1 MAFCRV
7 RLAEQEAI
15 MSRTTF
21 ALFACVLLSALAPAL
36 AADIVAHRQGVLI
49 QGNIEKGDYARIVEF
64 VRHPDNFGRFAHS
77 VFLDSPGGDL
87 GETVRIAHLLERS
100 YAATYVEPGA
110 RCYSACF
117 ILWMSGVSRNVAQG
131 ATLGV
136 HRIHV
141 KVNGEAIDP
150 GSERFASIARH
161 VEYYMAGLGTPRTIL
176 DKMNAT
182 ASASLFVISQ
192 RWLAEQRLL
201 AALSYR
207 GGFVDAAQTQC
218 GPEPYAAAV
227 RSTASMSD
235 DDARRWASDFRN
247 WTRCADAVRASSQQ
261 LDGMRIAALL
271 DEPGANP
278 RE

>member
-1 MAFCRV
+1 
-7 RLAEQEAI
+7 
-15 MSRTTF
+15 MSRAAF
-21 ALFACVLLSALAPAL
+21 VLFACVLLNAVAPVL

-49 QGNIEKGDYARIVEF
+49 QGSIQKGDYARIVQF
-64 VRHPDNFGRFAHS
+64 VRHPDNYGRFARS

-87 GETVRIAHLLERS
+87 VETVRIAHLLEQS
-100 YAATYVEPGA
+100 YAATHVEPGA

-141 KVNGEAIDP
+141 KVDGKAMDP
-150 GSERFASIARH
+150 ESERFASIARR
-161 VEYYMAGLGTPRTIL
+161 VEYYMASLGTPRTIL

-182 ASASLFVISQ
+182 ASASMFVISQ

-201 AALSYR
+201 AAVSYR
-207 GGFVDAAQTQC
+207 RGFIDAAQTQC

-227 RSTASMSD
+227 SATAPMSD
-235 DDARRWASDFRN
+235 DEARRWTSLVRN
-247 WTRCADAVRASSQQ
+247 WIHCADGVRASSQQ
-261 LDGMRIAALL
+261 LDGVRIAALL
-271 DEPGANP
+271 EEPDANP

>member
-1 MAFCRV
+1 
-7 RLAEQEAI
+7 
-15 MSRTTF
+15 MSRAAF
-21 ALFACVLLSALAPAL
+21 AFFACVLMHAVMPAV

-49 QGNIEKGDYARIVEF
+49 QGSIQKGDYAKIVQF
-64 VRHPDNFGRFAHS
+64 VRHPDNFGRFARS

-87 GETVRIAHLLERS
+87 VESVRIAHLLEKS
-100 YAATYVEPGA
+100 YAATHVEAGA

-117 ILWMSGVSRNVAQG
+117 ILWMSGVSRNVSQG

-141 KVNGEAIDP
+141 KVDGEAMDP
-150 GSERFASIARH
+150 ASERFASIARR

-182 ASASLFVISQ
+182 ASASMFVISP

-201 AALSYR
+201 AAVSYR
-207 GGFVDAAQTQC
+207 RGFIDAAQTQC

-227 RSTASMSD
+227 SSTAPMSD
-235 DDARRWASDFRN
+235 EEARHWTASVSN
-247 WTRCADAVRASSQQ
+247 WIRCADGVRASNQQ
-261 LDGMRIAALL
+261 IDGMRIAALL
-271 DEPGANP
+271 HEPDANP